1 MAVAILMLINL
12 IFYGLVRWARLDTLV
27 KDRVSTYLSEALSAE
42 VVFGDFSFNDKQL
55 DVNNILITDK
65 NGLYT
70 IRIRQVFI
78 EYNLPLLLFFRFS
91 AFRAVEDVKIFEPEI
106 ILTFKE
112 NLQNSASRPLPGDIS
127 RYFQRLQIY
136 NGSLELNYHS
146 PSVQISTRLD
156 SLNLE
161 MINNIRS
168 EVNFSATGRD
178 SSHLSGDFAYHKGFL
193 RRLNL
198 LLSNYQPDTLQVK
211 FLDELTGKLDLE
223 LNYTPGEN
231 KVTGYWKDFRL
242 LKDGYSLL
250 SDSLFFTVD
259 NDSLN
264 LDLNTLTI
272 NNRAVS
278 GRIGL
283 NDIRSRRELS
293 GQINIP
299 QYPLTEILPQLQGM
313 AGIKAEIQGELLNPL
328 MSLQLVLPELTF
340 RNQQVT
346 DLNLSASASLQ
357 EIELQQIQGYWRGN
371 FWQGYGRYTADAGL
385 SLSLDASQMRW
396 EYEGIV
402 SRGDMQVLFN
412 YSRYPRAEIT
422 VSSLEVKYLDYLLN
436 DLELEASLEDNLF
449 QFEIARA
456 AGDFMI
462 SGQGRLSP
470 LQVES
475 RIDIHRFELSRLLN
489 DASLPFISG
498 QTNLLADADR
508 VSLYSNVRVFDLD
521 YGKLDGRFQTSLS
534 LDLRNNLSLLSL
546 KSSNAK
552 YNFEPL
558 IVELTAAGT
567 LDSLQTQKFHINNEI
582 FLQAWLS
589 LNSGFDYGFSLQAE
603 QIKPRDYLKYFISY
617 YLYDQIKGK
626 IDLSLDYRSH
636 RTGILNG
643 FMRFRE
649 ISFGQINPFWGD
661 ISWQGNSANLTA
673 FGQIGFQTA
682 VPVLEFSAEFA
693 PYSLLL
699 QKATGNI
706 QHLDL
711 QDLIA
716 NEHYRGNIYSSFTYH
731 GQPASKLDLDF
742 RAENVTC
749 WGFNIEHINLNAHQ
763 SPRKLTI
770 DSLSVSSSGLLELN
784 GQGSMGYNILNG
796 NVYPDRDSISL
807 HLEGDLLK
815 IMEKRLPAV
824 VSGNSATIVD
834 LQVAT
839 GENGLEIR
847 RGHFWLNDGDMKLK
861 DQLEPIDKIRI
872 DMMVENDLL
881 QVEECRLRMGEGYLR
896 LKNEI
901 SGTDRDF
908 QLGNVQLGIFLLYT
922 SGEDLLFHLPLYM
935 PGNSVS
941 RTRIRGRDKDE
952 LIVYG
957 PFEDISIIGD
967 IHFSNG
973 SGIYPSQTENLL
985 KFISRITETEE
996 PVSYDIPLKLDLMLH
1011 FDDNIRYVT
1020 YPLNLLV
1027 DRGSYLHLQFD
1038 TEKFFVPDAYF
1049 TSENGYIDIFGT
1061 RMAADYVQV
1070 RIDPYDR
1077 RAKIRGSFYKK
1088 APDGTMISLEVSNQ
1102 EEMSVGSELYFDL
1115 NSSNADDSRL
1125 DMLALLRY
1133 GRRQNEISPSQQ
1145 KSILQD
1151 EVIQLAGLGIES
1163 AVIDPLIS
1171 PVENWIRQLL
1181 RLDFFHLQT
1190 NLIQNIFSR
1199 YSSDETEYILS
1210 GEGEKVSQSTTDLFL
1225 NNLSVGMGKYLSR
1238 NLFLDYELQFQK
1250 PRDLAI
1256 GSDMG
1261 IYHNFTLRYDL
1272 PYNFGFAYS
1281 YHILPFDLVNNHE
1294 FRLEKSFRFW

>member
-12 IFYGLVRWARLDTLV
+12 IFYGVVRWARLDTLV
-27 KDRVSTYLSEALSAE
+27 KDRITVYLSEVLSAE
-42 VVFGDFSFNDKQL
+42 VTFGDFSFNDKQL
-55 DVNNILITDK
+55 DVNNVLITDE
-65 NGLYT
+65 NGFYA

-106 ILTFKE
+106 ILNFHD
-112 NLQNSASRPLPGDIS
+112 NLQNPAPEKPPGDIS
-127 RYFQRLQIY
+127 RLFKRLQIY
-136 NGSLELNYHS
+136 NGSLELNYRG
-146 PSVQISTRLD
+146 PSVQISSRLD

-161 MINNIRS
+161 IINTIRS

-178 SSHLSGDFAYHKGFL
+178 SAHVSGDFVYHKGYL

-198 LLSNYQPDTLQVK
+198 LLADYQPDTLQVE

-223 LNYTPGEN
+223 LNYTPVEN
-231 KVTGYWKDFRL
+231 QLTAYWQDFRL
-242 LKDGYSLL
+242 LKDGNSLL
-250 SDSLFFTVD
+250 SDSLYFTVH

-264 LDLNTLTI
+264 LDLSTMTFNTQPI
-272 NNRAVS
+272 S
-278 GRIGL
+278 GYIGL
-283 NDIRSRRELS
+283 KNIRSSRELS
-293 GQINIP
+293 GQVVIP
-299 QYPLTEILPQLQGM
+299 RYPLAKILPQMQGI
-313 AGIKAEIQGELLNPL
+313 ASIEAEIQGELPDPL
-328 MSLQLVLPELTF
+328 VSLHLDLPELIF
-340 RNQQVT
+340 HNQQI
-346 DLNLSASASLQ
+346 DNLNLTARASLQ
-357 EIELQQIQGYWRGN
+357 EIELQQIQGYWQDN
-371 FWQGYGRYTADAGL
+371 FWQGYGRYTTDAGL
-385 SLSLDASQMRW
+385 ALTLDAGQMQW
-396 EYEGIV
+396 EYKGIV

-412 YSRYPRAEIT
+412 YYRFPRAEII
-422 VSSLEVKYLDYLLN
+422 VSSLEVRYLDYLLD
-436 DLELEASLEDNLF
+436 DLELKANLEENLF
-449 QFEIARA
+449 RLELGRTS
-456 AGDFMI
+456 GDFMI
-462 SGQGRLSP
+462 SGKGSLSP
-470 LQVES
+470 LQLES
-475 RIDIHRFELSRLLN
+475 RIDIRRFELSRLLN

-498 QTNLLADADR
+498 QTNLVADNDQI
-508 VSLYSNVRVFDLD
+508 SLYSNVRVFDLD

-534 LDLRNNLSLLSL
+534 LDLRNNRSLLTL
-546 KSSNAK
+546 KSNNAK

-558 IVELTAAGT
+558 IMELTAAGT
-567 LDSLQTQKFHINNEI
+567 LDSLHTQRFHINNEI

-589 LNSGFDYGFSLQAE
+589 LKSGFAYGFSLQAD
-603 QIKPRDYLKYFISY
+603 QIRPRDYLKYFISY

-626 IDLSLDYRSH
+626 IDLSFDYSSRQ
-636 RTGILNG
+636 TGILNG
-643 FMRFRE
+643 FLRFRD

-661 ISWQGNSANLTA
+661 ISWQGNTANLKA
-673 FGQIGFQTA
+673 FGKIGFQPA
-682 VPVLEFSAEFA
+682 VPALEFSAEFV
-693 PYSLLL
+693 PYLL
-699 QKATGNI
+699 QLQKVSGNI
-706 QHLDL
+706 QYLDL
-711 QDLIA
+711 QDLVA
-716 NEHYRGNIYSSFTYH
+716 NEYCRGQIFSFFTYH

-749 WGFNIEHINLNAHQ
+749 RGFNIEHIGLRAQQ
-763 SPRKLTI
+763 SLRKLTI
-770 DSLSVSSSGLLELN
+770 DSLSVSSPGLLELN
-784 GQGSMGYNILNG
+784 GQGSMGYNILTG
-796 NVYPDRDSISL
+796 NVYPDPDSITL
-807 HLEGDLLK
+807 HLEGDLLQVL
-815 IMEKRLPAV
+815 EKYLPAV
-824 VSGNSATIVD
+824 ISGNSETIID

-839 GENGLEIR
+839 GENGLAIR
-847 RGHFWLNDGDMKLK
+847 RGHFLVNDGDLKLK

-872 DMMVENDLL
+872 DMTVENDLL

-901 SGTDRDF
+901 RGTDRDF
-908 QLGNVQLGIFLLYT
+908 RLGNVQLGIFQLYT
-922 SGEDLLFHLPLYM
+922 SGEDLLFHMPLYM

-941 RTRIRGRDKDE
+941 RTRIRGRDADE

-967 IHFSNG
+967 IYFSNG

-985 KFISRITETEE
+985 KFISRITETRERT
-996 PVSYDIPLKLDLMLH
+996 SYDIPLKLDLILH
-1011 FDDNIRYVT
+1011 FEENIRYVT
-1020 YPLNLLV
+1020 YPLHLQV

-1038 TEKFFVPDAYF
+1038 TEKFYVSDAYF

-1070 RIDPYDR
+1070 KIDPYDR

-1088 APDGTMISLEVSNQ
+1088 APDGTLISLEVSNQ
-1102 EEMSVGSELYFDL
+1102 EEMSAGSGLYFDL

-1171 PVENWIRQLL
+1171 PVENWIRQML

-1210 GEGEKVSQSTTDLFL
+1210 GEGEKVSQSTTELFL
-1225 NNLSVGMGKYLSR
+1225 NNLSIGMGKYISR
-1238 NLFLDYELQFQK
+1238 NLFLDYELQFQR

-1256 GSDMG
+1256 GSDLG
-1261 IYHNFTLRYDL
+1261 VYHNFTLRYDL

-1281 YHILPFDLVNNHE
+1281 YHILPFELINTHE